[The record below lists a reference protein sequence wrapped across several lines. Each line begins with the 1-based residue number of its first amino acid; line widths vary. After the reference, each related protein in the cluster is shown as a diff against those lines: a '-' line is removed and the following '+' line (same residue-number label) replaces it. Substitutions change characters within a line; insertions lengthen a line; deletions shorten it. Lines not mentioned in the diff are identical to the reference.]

1 MAETW
6 VIKDNAPVDEAS
18 YVLNRTN
25 VLFTSG
31 GKEFIAVEILDD
43 GAVVLGLT
51 YYGSDDKVVQP
62 AFLRYGDGETQFY
75 WNAPAYKTLEFDTAP
90 TGEFL
95 AWLTKNADKQSDTEY
110 LTRKSEL
117 TLVANAIRTKTGSA
131 AQISF
136 PDGYVTEISTLT
148 NTSADTVTADKLLE
162 GTTAHDKSGKQIT
175 GTMGELHGLAYTGG
189 AITTPGSGGSYS
201 IPASYIP
208 EDTRYVKG
216 NDETVVNVTIPK
228 TKFGDATAAD
238 VVKGKDFSSAE
249 GIAKTGSMEPLTQL
263 AYQNKPVTRSNNLFI
278 FPCSNSN
285 DERCYLEGE
294 NSMDVSVGINAM
306 KFGEASP
313 AEVLKG
319 KTFSSNSGIAQTG
332 TYVPLDTSDATATA
346 SDIAKKK
353 TAYVNG
359 TKVTGTVETVG
370 PGEAYGTATPSVR
383 VSGNYI
389 MAEDELREDFLLRK
403 DSLIQLKMDPMKFG
417 LAQNEEVLAGKSFTS
432 MVGFKATGTMPNNG
446 AAAIQ
451 LSDLTAKPVTAG
463 YYSGGTAKVADA
475 EAAKIIPENIK
486 KGVTILGVT
495 GTAEG
500 SSARPVSIAIENTDF
515 TEVWVGYVMFNGS
528 MTGDITAQGQ
538 RGWISVEEGSEI
550 VVVNTAFDGEQIDLV
565 PDGGFI
571 TQKVSTS
578 NVTAFIVDYS
588 LNGKIVELLLK

>member
-238 VVKGKDFSSAE
+238 VA
-249 GIAKTGSMEPLTQL
+249 
-263 AYQNKPVTRSNNLFI
+263 
-278 FPCSNSN
+278 
-285 DERCYLEGE
+285 
-294 NSMDVSVGINAM
+294 
-306 KFGEASP
+306 
-313 AEVLKG
+313 KG
-319 KTFSSNSGIAQTG
+319 KTF
-332 TYVPLDTSDATATA
+332 TSAA
-346 SDIAKKK
+346 
-353 TAYVNG
+353 G
-359 TKVTGTVETVG
+359 
-370 PGEAYGTATPSVR
+370 
-383 VSGNYI
+383 
-389 MAEDELREDFLLRK
+389 
-403 DSLIQLKMDPMKFG
+403 LK
-417 LAQNEEVLAGKSFTS
+417 
-432 MVGFKATGTMPNNG
+432 
-446 AAAIQ
+446 
-451 LSDLTAKPVTAG
+451 
-463 YYSGGTAKVADA
+463 
-475 EAAKIIPENIK
+475 
-486 KGVTILGVT
+486 VT

-500 SSARPVSIAIENTDF
+500 SSPRPVDVALKNTDF
-515 TEVWVGYVMFNGS
+515 TEVWVGYVPFRGN
-528 MTGDITAQGQ
+528 MTQNTIAQGET
-538 RGWISVEEGSEI
+538 RWYSVEEGSEI
-550 VVVNTAFDGEQIDLV
+550 VVANTAFDGGQIDLS
-565 PDGGFI
+565 PSGGFI
-571 TQKVSTS
+571 IQQVDTS
-578 NVTAFIVDYS
+578 NITAFIVDYS
-588 LNGKIVELLLK
+588 LNSKIVELLLK